1 MSGVD
6 LIIFGATGD
15 LSARKL
21 FPALFQLDAAGL
33 LPDDLRIIA
42 VARQEQTTEAFHH
55 ELLAKMGSAKRQSIS
70 DTAWQQFARRLAY
83 LSADFSTPCA
93 FSGLQAEL
101 SESRTSLFYL
111 ATPPSLFATICE
123 QLSADGCLAGSC
135 RIVLE
140 KPIGESLDT
149 SREVNETLAQFFD
162 EQDIYRI
169 DHYLGKETVQN
180 LLVLRF
186 ANRFIN
192 SQWDQSCIDH
202 IQITVAEKV
211 GIEGRWAYYDGVG
224 QLRDMVQNHLMQLLC
239 LVAMEPPNSL
249 EAESIRDEKVKIVKA
264 LRPIDASSV
273 KDHVVRGQYSQ
284 GVIDG
289 ESVPGY
295 FDEEGCEAQGSD
307 TETFVAIKAHVD
319 NWRWSGVPFYL
330 RTGKRMP
337 DKVTEIIIQYKALP
351 HHIFGEGESAEPN
364 RLIIRL
370 QPNEGIEMTMV
381 SKRQSLRDKLSLQ
394 THTLNFDFRED
405 GEIDR
410 IPDAYE
416 RLFLDAINGD
426 PSLFVGREEI
436 EESWRW
442 CDQLISACEQ
452 CGVKVNAYQAGSWG
466 PSKSELLM
474 DRDGR
479 SWNCLL
485 YTSPSP
491 RDRQKSRMPSSA

>member
-42 VARQEQTTEAFHH
+42 VGRQEQSTEAFHH
-55 ELLAKMGSAKRQSIS
+55 ELLARMSSAKRQSIS
-70 DTAWQQFARRLAY
+70 DTAWQQFAQRLTY
-83 LSADFSTPCA
+83 MSADFSATSA

-264 LRPIDASSV
+264 LRPIDALSV

-466 PSKSELLM
+466 PSKSELLI

-479 SWNCLL
+479 NWNV
-485 YTSPSP
+485 
-491 RDRQKSRMPSSA
+491 

>member
-42 VARQEQTTEAFHH
+42 VARQEQTTEGFHD
-55 ELLAKMGSAKRQSIS
+55 ELLARMGRARRQSIN
-70 DTAWQQFARRLAY
+70 DAAWQQFAQRLTY
-83 LSADFSTPCA
+83 LSADFSTPSA
-93 FSGLQAEL
+93 FKGLQAEL

-123 QLSADGCLAGSC
+123 QLSTDGCLAGSC

-149 SREVNETLAQFFD
+149 SRKVNETLAQFFD

-295 FDEEGCEAQGSD
+295 FDEEGCEGHGSD

-405 GEIDR
+405 GDVDR

-442 CDQLISACEQ
+442 CDRLISASEQ
-452 CGVKVNAYQAGSWG
+452 CGVKVTAYQAGSWG
-466 PSKSELLM
+466 PSKSELLI

-479 SWNCLL
+479 SWNV
-485 YTSPSP
+485 
-491 RDRQKSRMPSSA
+491 

>member
-1 MSGVD
+1 MSTVD

-21 FPALFQLDAAGL
+21 FPALFHLDAAGL
-33 LPDDLRIIA
+33 LPNDLRIAA
-42 VARQEQTTEAFHH
+42 VARQEQHGEAF
-55 ELLAKMGSAKRQSIS
+55 LTQLRSKMN
-70 DTAWQQFARRLAY
+70 AY
-83 LSADFSTPCA
+83 LRGGIDDNVWHCFAERIDYVTADFSRPEA
-93 FSGLQAEL
+93 FDGLREWL
-101 SESRTSLFYL
+101 DDSRVSLFYL
-111 ATPPSLFATICE
+111 ATPPSLFTTICE
-123 QLSADGCLAGSC
+123 HLSAANCLTGPF

-140 KPIGESLDT
+140 KPIGEDLVT
-149 SREVNETLAQFFD
+149 SRRVNETLARFFD
-162 EQDIYRI
+162 ESDIYRI

-264 LRPIDASSV
+264 LRVIDGSNV

-284 GVIDG
+284 GVIDANT
-289 ESVPGY
+289 VPGY
-295 FDEEGCEAQGSD
+295 LDEEGCQNTRSD
-307 TETFVAIKAHVD
+307 TETFVAIKAYVD

-337 DKVTEIIIQYKALP
+337 EKVTEIIIQYKALP
-351 HHIFGEGESAEPN
+351 HHIFGDGESAEPN

-370 QPNEGIEMTMV
+370 QPNEGIEMSMV
-381 SKRQSLRDKLSLQ
+381 SKRQSLKDKLSLR
-394 THTLNFDFRED
+394 THTLNFDFRGDADIE
-405 GEIDR
+405 R

-416 RLFLDAINGD
+416 RLILDAINAD

-442 CDQLISACEQ
+442 CDGLISAFEQ
-452 CGVKVNAYQAGSWG
+452 CDLKVNAYQVGSWG
-466 PSKSELLM
+466 PSKSELLI

-479 SWNCLL
+479 NWHV
-485 YTSPSP
+485 
-491 RDRQKSRMPSSA
+491 

>member
-21 FPALFQLDAAGL
+21 FPALFQLDSAGL
-33 LPDDLRIIA
+33 LPDDFRIIA
-42 VARQEQTTEAFHH
+42 VARQEQTTEGFHH
-55 ELLAKMGSAKRQSIS
+55 ELLARMGSAKRQSIS
-70 DTAWQQFARRLAY
+70 DTAWQQFVQRLTY
-83 LSADFSTPCA
+83 LSADFSTPSA
-93 FSGLQAEL
+93 FKGLQTSL

-123 QLSADGCLAGSC
+123 QLSADGCLTGSC

-162 EQDIYRI
+162 EEDIYRI

-289 ESVPGY
+289 EPVPGY
-295 FDEEGCEAQGSD
+295 FDEEGSEPQGSD

-405 GEIDR
+405 GDIDR

-452 CGVKVNAYQAGSWG
+452 SGVTVSAYQAGSWG
-466 PSKSELLM
+466 PSKSELLI

-479 SWNCLL
+479 SWNV
-485 YTSPSP
+485 
-491 RDRQKSRMPSSA
+491 

>member
-55 ELLAKMGSAKRQSIS
+55 ELLAKMSSAKRQSIS
-70 DTAWQQFARRLAY
+70 DTAWQQFAQRLTY
-83 LSADFSTPCA
+83 LAADFSPSSA

-123 QLSADGCLAGSC
+123 QLSAGGCLAGSC

-162 EQDIYRI
+162 DQDIYRI

-289 ESVPGY
+289 EPVPGY
-295 FDEEGCEAQGSD
+295 FDEEGSEAQGSD

-405 GEIDR
+405 GDIDR

-466 PSKSELLM
+466 PSKSELLI

-479 SWNCLL
+479 NWNV
-485 YTSPSP
+485 
-491 RDRQKSRMPSSA
+491 

>member
-479 SWNCLL
+479 SWNV
-485 YTSPSP
+485 
-491 RDRQKSRMPSSA
+491 

>member
-1 MSGVD
+1 MTAVD

-21 FPALFQLDAAGL
+21 FPALYQLDAAGL
-33 LPDDLRIIA
+33 LQADLRIAAIG
-42 VARQEQTTEAFHH
+42 RQLQSVEDFKNELRQKMAGYMREPIDESVWQRFVPRLDYLASDFAEPDAF
-55 ELLAKMGSAKRQSIS
+55 LTLR
-70 DTAWQQFARRLAY
+70 DWL
-83 LSADFSTPCA
+83 DD
-93 FSGLQAEL
+93 
-101 SESRTSLFYL
+101 SRVSLFYL
-111 ATPPSLFATICE
+111 ATPPSLFSTICE
-123 QLSADGCLAGSC
+123 QLDGDGCLSGPC

-140 KPIGESLDT
+140 KPIGESLAT
-149 SREVNETLAQFFD
+149 SSDVNETLARFFA
-162 EQDIYRI
+162 ERDIYRI

-202 IQITVAEKV
+202 VQITVAEQV

-264 LRPIDASSV
+264 LRPIDVATV
-273 KDHVVRGQYSQ
+273 KEHVVRGQYSQ
-284 GVIDG
+284 GVIN
-289 ESVPGY
+289 SQPVPGY
-295 FDEEGCEAQGSD
+295 LEEEGCELSGSN
-307 TETFVAIKAHVD
+307 TETFIAIKAFVD

-351 HHIFGEGESAEPN
+351 HHIFGEGQSAEPN
-364 RLIIRL
+364 RLTIRL
-370 QPNEGIEMTMV
+370 QPNEGIEMSMV
-381 SKRQSLRDKLSLQ
+381 SKRQSLKDKLSLQ

-405 GEIDR
+405 GDIDR

-442 CDQLISACEQ
+442 CDQIIAACEQ
-452 CGVKVNAYQAGSWG
+452 AGMEVNTYQAGSWG
-466 PSKSELLM
+466 PSKSELLI

-479 SWNCLL
+479 SWNV
-485 YTSPSP
+485 
-491 RDRQKSRMPSSA
+491 

>member
-42 VARQEQTTEAFHH
+42 VARHEQTTEGFHE
-55 ELLAKMGSAKRQSIS
+55 ELLTRMGSAKRQSIS
-70 DTAWQQFARRLAY
+70 DAAWQQFVQRLTY
-83 LSADFSTPCA
+83 LSADFSTSAA
-93 FSGLQAEL
+93 FKGLQTSL

-123 QLSADGCLAGSC
+123 QLSVDGCLSGPC

-149 SREVNETLAQFFD
+149 SREVNETLARFFE

-264 LRPIDASSV
+264 LRPIEASSV

-284 GVIDG
+284 GVID
-289 ESVPGY
+289 SQPVPGY
-295 FDEEGCEAQGSD
+295 SEEEGCETQGSD
-307 TETFVAIKAHVD
+307 TETFVAIKAYVD
-319 NWRWSGVPFYL
+319 TWRWSGVPFYL

-405 GEIDR
+405 GDIDR

-452 CGVKVNAYQAGSWG
+452 CGVTVKAYQAGSWG
-466 PSKSELLM
+466 PSKSELLI

-479 SWNCLL
+479 SWNV
-485 YTSPSP
+485 
-491 RDRQKSRMPSSA
+491 

>member
-42 VARQEQTTEAFHH
+42 VARQEQSTEAFYH
-55 ELLAKMGSAKRQSIS
+55 ELLAKMGSAKRQSIN
-70 DTAWQQFARRLAY
+70 DTAWQQFARRLTY
-83 LSADFSTPCA
+83 LSADFSIPSA
-93 FSGLQAEL
+93 FRGLQAEL

-466 PSKSELLM
+466 PSKSELLI

-479 SWNCLL
+479 SWNV
-485 YTSPSP
+485 
-491 RDRQKSRMPSSA
+491 

>member
-1 MSGVD
+1 VSGVD

-33 LPDDLRIIA
+33 LPDDLRIVA
-42 VARQEQTTEAFHH
+42 VARQEQTDGGFHD
-55 ELLAKMGSAKRQSIS
+55 ELRERMFQTKRLEIS
-70 DTAWQQFARRLAY
+70 DTAWQQFIRRLTY
-83 LSADFSTPCA
+83 LSADFSKPDA
-93 FSGLQAEL
+93 FKGLQESL

-111 ATPPSLFATICE
+111 ATPPSLFAPICE
-123 QLSADGCLAGSC
+123 QLNAGSC
-135 RIVLE
+135 LSGPSRIVLE
-140 KPIGESLDT
+140 KPIGESLNT
-149 SREVNETLAQFFD
+149 SREVNETLARFFD
-162 EQDIYRI
+162 EADIYRI

-202 IQITVAEKV
+202 VQITVAEKV

-264 LRPIDASSV
+264 LRPIDVSGV
-273 KDHVVRGQYSQ
+273 KDHVVRGQYTQ

-289 ESVPGY
+289 QSVPGY
-295 FDEEGCEAQGSD
+295 FDEDGCDTQGSD

-381 SKRQSLRDKLSLQ
+381 SKRHSLRDKLSLQ

-442 CDQLISACEQ
+442 CDQLIAACEE
-452 CGVKVNAYQAGSWG
+452 CGVKVNTYQAGSWG
-466 PSKSELLM
+466 PSKSELLI

-479 SWNCLL
+479 SWNV
-485 YTSPSP
+485 
-491 RDRQKSRMPSSA
+491 

>member
-33 LPDDLRIIA
+33 LPDDLRIVA
-42 VARQEQTTEAFHH
+42 VARQEQTDGGFHD
-55 ELLAKMGSAKRQSIS
+55 ELRERMFQTKRLEIS
-70 DTAWQQFARRLAY
+70 DTAWQQFIRRLTY
-83 LSADFSTPCA
+83 LSADFSKPDA
-93 FSGLQAEL
+93 FKGLQESL

-123 QLSADGCLAGSC
+123 QLNAGSC
-135 RIVLE
+135 LSGPSRIVLE
-140 KPIGESLDT
+140 KPIGESLNT
-149 SREVNETLAQFFD
+149 SREVNETLARFFD
-162 EQDIYRI
+162 EADIYRI

-202 IQITVAEKV
+202 VQITVAEKV

-264 LRPIDASSV
+264 LRPIDVSSV
-273 KDHVVRGQYSQ
+273 KDHVVRGQYTQ

-289 ESVPGY
+289 QSVPGY
-295 FDEEGCEAQGSD
+295 FDEDGCETQGSD

-381 SKRQSLRDKLSLQ
+381 SKRHSLRDKLSLQ

-426 PSLFVGREEI
+426 PVFV
-436 EESWRW
+436 
-442 CDQLISACEQ
+442 
-452 CGVKVNAYQAGSWG
+452 CGPRRNRG
-466 PSKSELLM
+466 ELALV
-474 DRDGR
+474 
-479 SWNCLL
+479 
-485 YTSPSP
+485 
-491 RDRQKSRMPSSA
+491 

>member
-33 LPDDLRIIA
+33 LQDDLRIIA
-42 VARQEQTTEAFHH
+42 VGRQEQTTEAFHH
-55 ELLAKMGSAKRQSIS
+55 ELLARMSSAKRQSIS
-70 DTAWQQFARRLAY
+70 DTAWQQFAQRLTY
-83 LSADFSTPCA
+83 MSADFSATSA

-264 LRPIDASSV
+264 LRPIDALSV

-466 PSKSELLM
+466 PSKSELLI

-479 SWNCLL
+479 SWNV
-485 YTSPSP
+485 
-491 RDRQKSRMPSSA
+491 